1 MAGSKSAS
9 RGGKPRVAVLMGSDS
24 DLPVMKLAVEGLK
37 AFGLE
42 SEVRVL
48 SAHRSP
54 EAAAKFARGA
64 AGRGIGVII
73 CGAGAAAHL
82 AGAVAA
88 QTTIPV
94 IGVPLVSGALGG
106 LDALLATVQ
115 MPPGVPVATVAVGEP
130 GARNAAVLA
139 AQILAVG
146 DRALAERLRKHK
158 AEMAAG
164 VAAKDRKVREDL
176 SV

>member
-1 MAGSKSAS
+1 MSDRTNKKMGAV
-9 RGGKPRVAVLMGSDS
+9 RVAVLMGSDS

-37 AFGLE
+37 GLGVACD
-42 SEVRVL
+42 VRVL

-54 EAAAKFARGA
+54 EAVAEFARGA
-64 AGRGIGVII
+64 AARGLQVII

-88 QTTIPV
+88 QTALPV
-94 IGVPLVSGALGG
+94 IGVPLVAGALGG

-139 AQILAVG
+139 AEILALSDPEMAG
-146 DRALAERLRKHK
+146 RLAKHK
-158 AEMAAG
+158 TDLAAG
-164 VAAKDRKVREDL
+164 VAARDQKVRKEL
-176 SV
+176 TG